1 MQHKS
6 LFAAL
11 LCGALCLTAC
21 LKNEESPSV
30 TLVRNAKA
38 EEILANADKLKAE
51 AEATLIL
58 AKAEATLKEAQAKL
72 QEANAR
78 LLDAQAEREKANAA
92 LLLAQAAYAQAE
104 ADLKNVEVDQ
114 EKVELQRM
122 MEELKAQ
129 IAEYEARIAA
139 ANAEKTYWE
148 YAKQLLD
155 KELEIALVNLE
166 AELLRAQADL
176 VAAQSEYNDAIR
188 AAEQIE
194 HQAEIDAADQAA
206 AERQALRDKVEELL
220 GKYYAAAAEL
230 LDIEHDLIHE
240 QMLITEAEEGIA
252 SATEIK
258 GEMIEYNN
266 REIARLQKVVD
277 YLESLVNADPE
288 DIKDQLTDL
297 FVAIDQQYAKWD
309 EAYAACDAVLNQ
321 IAWNAPNSYG
331 ETPYNVTYTYTEKFF
346 NPDTTTPIDVDGD
359 GYGDA
364 TMPVLYD
371 LPADLYYIEYDAAG
385 DPAVYHGF
393 EWYGN
398 YFDEENIYHE
408 YYIGY
413 DYDFATEEL
422 AINDIQE
429 LYNYYW
435 DATGPVGMKWTPIRY
450 PELGEGISFD
460 EREPYTNLDKYEFFP
475 LEIYREGYQAFTD
488 FANDAT
494 NAERQDYLDSENA
507 WIDDQIAALND
518 VKDKYQAF
526 LDMESVAFGK
536 MDAKV
541 TETVDKFVADYEA
554 SKALYEAYY
563 DALQN
568 YIKTY
573 EIDNNVER
581 NEALMA
587 YAEAEYAWQELI
599 TNKPANLES
608 DVTTAALKVLLSA
621 LAVVATEKAKEDFE
635 NNEGGA
641 YDAWQYDL
649 AIAKMNAGDAEGYLN
664 LGQKDLDDAQAAYDL
679 AKQAYDNQKE
689 AYDTAYETYL
699 KALQTYADAYAAW
712 AAAGWEYPSA
722 LWDAYDAASTAYSLA
737 YTAQYNAYTD
747 LTTLEGPMNTCEAT
761 LEAAKDA
768 MYGADRTSETSGL
781 VYEYN
786 QAMEALQEQIDKYPK
801 NFDDDIAEAKQLLAD
816 ATAEFEAAD
825 AANKAY
831 DAKIAEAEA
840 AKTAAY
846 EAWKAVAGPDDEYAK
861 VEKAYNDWYDAINNL
876 GDPVYELFFKYGVVS
891 DINWGYLESD
901 LPYIFDDTEA
911 QEFGYWAPWPYYTD
925 PDFDPEEYVMELL
938 WEACYEYFS
947 AYMPSNAWDLF
958 TNGTVGSDYFWTDP
972 YEEDYYWV
980 DWDFDVDDVI
990 NYMYQSPMG
999 VWIMCNFLNG
1009 EFADGEMD
1017 NYYGPYSTYLSIDGI
1032 DALIKDYDEDYR
1044 AYIEDAINEYYDV
1057 EIAINNLVMEEVDDI
1072 LQYEAVYKAAIEE
1085 LNALAEQL
1093 PDLEK
1098 TLWEEELAYY
1108 DLEDQI
1114 NQLYFVEFADA
1125 QDLADRIAQYK
1136 QDIKDL
1142 EDENADWSAITE
1154 MEHALTKL
1162 KGIYEL
1168 DQVEYEVK
1176 KVICDDLKAE
1186 FEAALAELKG
1196 E

>member
-30 TLVRNAKA
+30 TLVRNSYA
-38 EEILANADKLKAE
+38 EKLLGEANKLNAE
-51 AEATLIL
+51 AEATKIL
-58 AKAEATLKEAQAKL
+58 ANAEATLKAAQAKL

-78 LLDAQAEREKANAA
+78 LVDAQAETEK
-92 LLLAQAAYAQAE
+92 AQAAKVLAE
-104 ADLKNVEVDQ
+104 ADLVKAQAELTRADVDLKKQ
-114 EKVELQRM
+114 ELQRRV
-122 MEELKAQ
+122 EELKAQ

-155 KELEIALVNLE
+155 KELEIALVQLE
-166 AELLRAQADL
+166 ADLIDAQAAL
-176 VAAQSEYNDAIR
+176 VASQSAYNDAIR
-188 AAEQIE
+188 AAEAVE
-194 HQAEIDAADQAA
+194 HQAEIDAENQAA

-266 REIARLQKVVD
+266 REIARLNKVVE

-288 DIKDQLTDL
+288 DLKDQLTDL
-297 FVAIDQQYAKWD
+297 FIAVDEQYAKYD
-309 EAYAACDAVLNQ
+309 AAYDACVAVLDQ
-321 IAWNAPNSYG
+321 IVWNAPNDYG

-346 NPDTTTPIDVDGD
+346 NPDTTTYVDVDGD

-371 LPADLYYIEYDAAG
+371 LPMYNDYTEYDAAG
-385 DPAVYHGF
+385 DPVVYHAF
-393 EWYGN
+393 DWYGN
-398 YFDEENIYHE
+398 LYDEDGIYHE

-413 DYDFATEEL
+413 DYDYATGEYTL
-422 AINDIQE
+422 TDVQE
-429 LYNYYW
+429 LYNYFW
-435 DATGPVGMKWTPIRY
+435 DATGPVGMKWTPVRY

-460 EREPYTNLDKYEFFP
+460 EREPYINLDKYEFFP

-494 NAERQDYLDSENA
+494 NAERQQYLDGENA
-507 WIDDQIAALND
+507 WIDEQIAALND

-554 SKALYEAYY
+554 SKDLYNAYY
-563 DALQN
+563 DALQA

-587 YAEAEYAWQELI
+587 YAEAEYAWQQLI
-599 TNKPANLES
+599 ADKPAELQTNV
-608 DVTTAALKVLLSA
+608 DNAAVKVLLGV
-621 LAVVATEKAKEDFE
+621 LAVAITEKAKEDFE
-635 NNEGGA
+635 NNVGGA
-641 YDAWQYDL
+641 YDAWQVDL
-649 AIAKMNAGDAEGYLN
+649 ANAKMDAGDAEGYLKI
-664 LGQKDLDDAQAAYDL
+664 GQEDLDNAQTAYDL
-679 AKQAYDNQKE
+679 AKKAYDTQKE
-689 AYDTAYETYL
+689 AFDTAYETFL
-699 KALQTYADAYAAW
+699 KAMQNFADAYAAW
-712 AAAGWEYPSA
+712 AAAGWPNPDPLYDSYVA
-722 LWDAYDAASTAYSLA
+722 AFNAYIIAYN
-737 YTAQYNAYTD
+737 AQYSAESD
-747 LTTLEGPMNTCEAT
+747 LATLEAPMNTAEAA

-781 VYEYN
+781 VYDYN
-786 QAMEALQEQIDKYPK
+786 QAMEELQKQLDKYPK
-801 NFDDDIAEAKQLLAD
+801 SFDDDIAEAKQSLED
-816 ATAEFEAAD
+816 AKAEYEAAD

-831 DAKIAEAEA
+831 DDKIAEAEA

-846 EAWKAVAGPDDEYAK
+846 EAWKKVAGPDDEYAK
-861 VEKAYNDWYDAINNL
+861 VEKAYNDWMDAVNAL
-876 GDPVYELFFKYGVVS
+876 GDPVYELFYKYGVVS
-891 DINWGYLESD
+891 DINWNYSESD
-901 LPYIFDDTEA
+901 LPYIYDDTEA

-925 PDFDPEEYVMELL
+925 PDFDPEEYVMDLL

-947 AYMPSNAWDLF
+947 SYMPSAAWNLF
-958 TNGTVGSDYFWTDP
+958 SYGTVGSDYFWTDP
-972 YEEDYYWV
+972 YSEDYYWV
-980 DWDFDVDDVI
+980 DWDWDVENVL

-1009 EFADGEMD
+1009 EFADGAMD
-1017 NYYGPYSTYLSIDGI
+1017 GAEDYSTYLSIDGI

-1044 AYIEDAINEYYDV
+1044 QYIEDAINEYFDLEV
-1057 EIAINNLVMEEVDDI
+1057 EINNLVMVEVDDI
-1072 LQYEAVYKAAIEE
+1072 LQYEGVYKAAIEE

-1093 PDLEK
+1093 PDLEI
-1098 TLWEEELAYY
+1098 TLWEEQIAYE
-1108 DLEDQI
+1108 DLCDQI

-1125 QDLADRIAQYK
+1125 QALAERIAQYK

-1142 EDENADWSAITE
+1142 QDENDDWSAITE

-1176 KVICDDLKAE
+1176 KAICDDLKAE
-1186 FEAALAELKG
+1186 FEAAFAELKG